1 MGVREGQLSS
11 GDRARLWVRRL
22 GLLAAGLIV
31 ALLLLE
37 LGLRLAGVESRT
49 PRWFDPAVGWR
60 FHPDQVV
67 NMRRGAKELGSA
79 TIDSEGYRAPAWAP
93 PHPSDGL
100 AIACIGDSFTFG
112 WAVGDDESWPAR
124 LQQELDGALGA
135 GRARVRNFGVPG
147 WNTVNEERQYP
158 LDVRRWHPSLV
169 VIGFC
174 LNDLQPED
182 RAPRFAQSPLL
193 GMLRGTALLVA
204 FQQHV
209 EPRFPWPWFAAPP
222 EPPLLTALRREYGP
236 REREIL
242 AAPDGVG
249 EPYWLRVDE
258 ALGRLVAEVRADG
271 AIVVLAVFPGNMQV
285 EMLRQAGVPAGGS
298 FGAVARPQ
306 QHLAGV
312 AAELRLPLLDLL
324 PAFVALPEEPFQ
336 ARDPGHPSAAAYA
349 VAAREIHRF
358 LRREGW
364 LPEP

>member
-1 MGVREGQLSS
+1 MAVRHEKLSL
-11 GDRARLWVRRL
+11 GGRGRLWGRRL

-37 LGLRLAGVESRT
+37 LGLRLAGFESQS

-67 NMRRGAKELGSA
+67 HMRRGAKELGSA
-79 TIDSEGYRAPAWAP
+79 TIGSEGYRAPAWAP
-93 PHPSDGL
+93 PHPGDGL

-124 LQQELDGALGA
+124 LQQELDRALGA

-158 LDVRRWHPSLV
+158 FDVRPWQPSLV

-193 GMLRGTALLVA
+193 KVLRGTALLVA
-204 FQQHV
+204 FQQHL
-209 EPRFPWPWFAAPP
+209 EPRLPWPWFAAPP
-222 EPPLLTALRREYGP
+222 EPPQLTALRREYGP

-242 AAPDGVG
+242 AEPDGVG
-249 EPYWLRVDE
+249 KPYWRRVDE

-271 AIVVLAVFPGNMQV
+271 AIAVLAVFPGNQQV
-285 EMLRQAGVPAGGS
+285 EMLRHAGIPADGS
-298 FGAVARPQ
+298 FGAVGRPQ
-306 QHLAGV
+306 QHLAAV
-312 AAELRLPLLDLL
+312 AADLRLPMLDLL
-324 PAFVALPEEPFQ
+324 PAFVALAVEPFQ
-336 ARDPGHPSAAAYA
+336 ARDPGHPSSAAYA
-349 VAAREIHRF
+349 VAAREIHCF
-358 LRREGW
+358 LRREGC

>member
-1 MGVREGQLSS
+1 M
-11 GDRARLWVRRL
+11 RLWGRRL
-22 GLLAAGLIV
+22 GLLAGGLIV

-37 LGLRLAGVESRT
+37 VGLRLAGIESRT

-67 NMRRGAKELGSA
+67 HMRRGARELGSA
-79 TIDSEGYRAPAWAP
+79 TIDSEGYRAPRWAP
-93 PHPSDGL
+93 PHPSDAL
-100 AIACIGDSFTFG
+100 AIACVGDSFTFG

-158 LDVRRWHPSLV
+158 LDVRPWRPALV

-193 GMLRGTALLVA
+193 GMLRGTALRAA
-204 FQQHV
+204 FEQHV
-209 EPRFPWPWFAAPP
+209 EPRLPWPWFEATP

-236 REREIL
+236 REREIV

-249 EPYWLRVDE
+249 EPYWRRVDE
-258 ALGRLVAEVRADG
+258 ALGRLVAAVRADG
-271 AIVVLAVFPGNMQV
+271 ANAVLAVFPGNQQV
-285 EMLRQAGVPAGGS
+285 EMLRHAGVPADGS
-298 FGAVARPQ
+298 FGAVGRPQ
-306 QHLAGV
+306 QHLAAV

-324 PAFVALPEEPFQ
+324 PAFVALPEEPFH

-349 VAAREIHRF
+349 LAAREIHRF
-358 LRREGW
+358 LRSEGW
-364 LPEP
+364 LPES